1 MKLTFVVAVSFSRL
15 DCIRAKGRS
24 VGKIKSTRNRK
35 NGPPPQFLFQKR
47 LEMLRKY

>member
-35 NGPPPQFLFQKR
+35 NGLFQKR